1 MKTVAI
7 AASFA
12 LMCGSAVA
20 QSHPADF
27 ISVTVTQVTPAAA
40 DTFARILFEV
50 TNKGPVTYSRVIFEC
65 SAFDA
70 DKKLMGVSAA
80 SVGNLGPEVTTGTGL
95 INVNPH
101 LGLDVVSASCSVE
114 FITP

>member
-1 MKTVAI
+1 MLQIKRLICRLKLRGSIMKTVAI

-80 SVGNLGPEVTTGTGL
+80 SVGNLGPEVTEG
-95 INVNPH
+95 
-101 LGLDVVSASCSVE
+101 VSKRR
-114 FITP
+114 IW